1 MQRGSVI
8 IGLAALAILAI
19 IGLGSFMLWGQVNLP
34 DLTVKEIRISPS
46 ELEEGDS
53 AQVRAVILNQGR
65 GEAIGPFDILIEL
78 NGREIGYRSVF
89 ELKSQHSIELRVPW
103 RAVAGEHR
111 VVVYVDAPFGRV
123 RESNESNNTRTLAFK
138 VAPSAAVRSLTLDT
152 VKVFARSLDEAG
164 QALKFQL
171 TDNVFS
177 SIENADRALQLSAGA
192 LREAAIELSFVRAP
206 FANSWLSAQT
216 QSREADSIV
225 LLFGA
230 LADSLLRIGGTL
242 SIGNFEGVLENA
254 QIFRKNFADLSARQI
269 ETTLLNPLTP
279 ALEQFDR
286 VIALATELRN
296 LLRGTPGRPQL
307 EVAVDLFNAFT
318 RFGELL
324 RISAPQILMQTQA
337 QCARFS
343 DANGQQLSTVY
354 LAGRPLVIE
363 MPGVTQLFLEL
374 YSNSA
379 APILL
384 HASQAEGSLLQW
396 NGIDGGATLLP
407 PGVYLYRLIGQTT
420 DGRARTELGRLRISQ
435 GSQTGEDE

>member
-1 MQRGSVI
+1 MQRGRVI
-8 IGLAALAILAI
+8 IVLAVLA
-19 IGLGSFMLWGQVNLP
+19 IGLGIFTLWGQANLP

-65 GEAIGPFDILIEL
+65 GDALGPFDILVEL
-78 NGREIGYRSVF
+78 NGRAIGYRSVF
-89 ELKSQHSIELRVPW
+89 ELKSQQSIELRLPW
-103 RAVAGEHR
+103 KAVAGEHR
-111 VVVYVDAPFGRV
+111 LAVYVDAPFGSV

-138 VAPSAAVRSLTLDT
+138 VALPAAVRSLTLDT
-152 VKVFARSLDEAG
+152 VKTFTRSLDEAG

-177 SIENADRALQLSAGA
+177 SIENADRALQVSAGA
-192 LREAAIELSFVRAP
+192 LREAATELSLVRAP
-206 FANSWLSAQT
+206 FTTGWLNAQT
-216 QSREADSIV
+216 QSREADSIA

-230 LADSLLRIGGTL
+230 LADSLLRIGGTI

-318 RFGELL
+318 KFGELL
-324 RISAPQILMQTQA
+324 RISAQQILIHTEA
-337 QCARFS
+337 QRARFR
-343 DANGQQLSTVY
+343 DAHGQPLGAVY
-354 LAGRPLVIE
+354 LSGRPLLIE
-363 MPGVTQLFLEL
+363 MPGAAQLFLEL

-379 APILL
+379 ALL
-384 HASQAEGSLLQW
+384 HASQAEGPLLQW
-396 NGIDGGATLLP
+396 NGLDGEATLPP

-420 DGRARTELGRLRISQ
+420 DGRVRTELGRLRISQ
-435 GSQTGEDE
+435 GRESGEDE